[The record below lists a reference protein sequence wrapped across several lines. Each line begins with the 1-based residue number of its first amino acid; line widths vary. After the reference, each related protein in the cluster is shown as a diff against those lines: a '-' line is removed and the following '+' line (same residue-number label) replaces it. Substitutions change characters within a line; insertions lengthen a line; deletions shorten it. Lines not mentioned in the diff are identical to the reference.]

1 MSACLTEITCW
12 MAQKVL
18 EESLWESTDGQTVTP
33 GITALEYAHRRSRLA
48 NRLPKDAVAV
58 LAAAEVKYR
67 APGIFY
73 EYHQDPDFFYLT
85 GEIIHG
91 SSRPRASSLRECFV
105 GFTEPGALAIV
116 GKPRIPAR

>member
-1 MSACLTEITCW
+1 

-18 EESLWESTDGQTVTP
+18 AESLWESTDGQTVTP
-33 GITALEYAHRRSRLA
+33 GITALEYAHRRSKLA

-85 GEIIHG
+85 GEISHG
-91 SSRPRASSLRECFV
+91 SGRPRTSSLRECFV
-105 GFTEPGALAIV
+105 GFTEPGALAII
-116 GKPRIPAR
+116 GKSRIPAR